1 VLLAATVAA
10 VWPAAGRWVAAW
22 AAASLVL
29 LEIDGMHVPTD
40 IAGGLLLALLAAGLA
55 RHEAAYARG

>member
-1 VLLAATVAA
+1 VLVALVVA
-10 VWPAAGRWVAAW
+10 FVWPAAARWVGAW

-29 LEIDGMHVPTD
+29 LEIDGFHVPTD

-55 RHEAAYARG
+55 RREASY